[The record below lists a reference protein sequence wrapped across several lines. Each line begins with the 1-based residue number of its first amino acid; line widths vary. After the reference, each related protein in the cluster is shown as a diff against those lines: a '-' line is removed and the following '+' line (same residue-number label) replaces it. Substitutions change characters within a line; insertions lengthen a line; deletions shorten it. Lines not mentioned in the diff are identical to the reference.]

1 MKPEIVDL
9 RTGSMEAGSLGSQL
23 FDSLSSKEKRLEAD
37 GRASAQV
44 VLYDN
49 VGLEMY
55 PEVANLEAYYLFK
68 DELDILKRHGDDI
81 AARMMGLF
89 TGSGGAR
96 REEEEKLKQ
105 NGMNGTN
112 GHGANGKLN
121 ENGKEKWG
129 DDRVGAN
136 NYGVNGSLGKMNGCD
151 SHLGGPAGGGTVTP
165 VVVELG
171 AGSAVW
177 RRPAIFS
184 PGLHKLHIPG
194 LKYYALDLEK
204 RQLVQTLS
212 ELTTSFPK
220 VATAHPSDPSKI
232 SVGGI
237 CADYF
242 QGLKW
247 LSSGGLNNSSTTDP
261 PKCLLHLG
269 SSLGNFSPTSAI
281 SFLSRISELFRP
293 GVDKL
298 LICLDGCQDATKIE
312 RAYNDEFGKTAAWFQ
327 NGWRNAGFN
336 AQEGRHEA
344 YMRLREGGKVIVTV
358 EGEEKELEFKE
369 GELVNVEVSY
379 KLTEK
384 QAREMFRKSGLR
396 VVQVLE
402 GREGR
407 WGDEYAEMGRNLP
420 SMEEWRGLWKL
431 WDEVTLNI
439 IPKEMLHEKPID
451 LRHINLFYL
460 VRTYSNFL
468 GYSSHESAG
477 WKSSPNQPISGD
489 IFERGIDPDM
499 EDPTK
504 IHRHSKVPKVKEDWP
519 TLEEILAFRDAV
531 RKRVETIYDEKKYER
546 EGGGVDRAFGRS
558 LWLGYEHEAMHLET
572 ILYMIVQMAP
582 EKINPSKFSEYS
594 QTSAPSQIIG
604 MLSIPS
610 SLNFGIDDVDTRDN
624 AVLSPSHVYG
634 WDNESPTRIV
644 EVKKPFKISLLMI
657 TNGDYYDFWKQEPGR
672 KTPESWKVD
681 ETGNVSVKTGLW
693 ARSACICESLAR
705 HWSKGGRLPTEFE
718 LQMLYDKY
726 PINPFTSN
734 VDFQTWHP
742 VPTTVNAPTS
752 GGVWEWTCTAFDLY
766 DGFVKSRLYPEY
778 SEDFFVKEG
787 QVDHWVVKGGSWGT
801 VKRIATRR
809 EL

>member
-23 FDSLSSKEKRLEAD
+23 FDSLSSKEVRGEGDWRFSKTID
-37 GRASAQV
+37 PM

-89 TGSGGAR
+89 TGSGGHA
-96 REEEEKLKQ
+96 EKEEKLKQ

-171 AGSAVW
+171 AGPLEKTSHLLA
-177 RRPAIFS
+177 R
-184 PGLHKLHIPG
+184 LHKLHIPG

-220 VATAHPSDPSKI
+220 VATAHPSDASKI

-269 SSLGNFSPTSAI
+269 SSLGNFRPTSAI

-327 NGWRNAGFN
+327 NGWRNAGAILQAKGGMPPAEYVNRFN

-396 VVQVLE
+396 VVQCWKG
-402 GREGR
+402 GRDGGDYYGVYLVER
-407 WGDEYAEMGRNLP
+407 GDEYAEMGRNLP

-460 VRTYSNFL
+460 EQIPTFL
-468 GYSSHESAG
+468 DIHLTRALDGNPTEPAYFR
-477 WKSSPNQPISGD
+477 D

-582 EKINPSKFSEYS
+582 EKINPPSSASIPDFRSLSNHWNALYRS
-594 QTSAPSQIIG
+594 QDLGTTETFQ
-604 MLSIPS
+604 PS

-681 ETGNVSVKTGLW
+681 ETGNVSVKTVYGLVPLAYANHW
-693 ARSACICESLAR
+693 PVTGCGNMLTDYAR
-705 HWSKGGRLPTEFE
+705 SKGGRLPTEFE

-742 VPTTVNAPTS
+742 VPVSALH
-752 GGVWEWTCTAFDLY
+752 D
-766 DGFVKSRLYPEY
+766 
-778 SEDFFVKEG
+778 
-787 QVDHWVVKGGSWGT
+787 
-801 VKRIATRR
+801 
-809 EL
+809 